1 MSNFIDLSP
10 LPPTTS
16 FLVNLAKGLSILF
29 IFSDNQLLVLLIFA
43 VVSFVAISHISALVF
58 MISFSNFK
66 NFCLYWVFVAARTFS
81 LVVASRGCS
90 PVTVCGPLIAVL
102 SSVGA

>member
-1 MSNFIDLSP
+1 M
-10 LPPTTS
+10 
-16 FLVNLAKGLSILF
+16 F

-43 VVSFVAISHISALVF
+43 VVFFVAISHISALVF

-66 NFCLYWVFVAARTFS
+66 NFCLYRVFVAARTFS

-90 PVTVCGPLIAVL
+90 LVAVCGLLIAVL